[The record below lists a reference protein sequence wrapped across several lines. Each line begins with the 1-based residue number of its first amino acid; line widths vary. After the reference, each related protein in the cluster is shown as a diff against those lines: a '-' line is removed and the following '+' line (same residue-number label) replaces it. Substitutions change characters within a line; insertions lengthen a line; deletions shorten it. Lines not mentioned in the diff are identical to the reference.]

1 MFPIYL
7 PMLGFLLAFSQSAL
21 ADDVVIT
28 HGDTKVTVDDLRR
41 SIEQGIPRSKRAR
54 FFADRQRLSQ
64 HAGSYFVIRKLAE
77 EARERE
83 LSEDEQWRLQEATNR
98 ALSQIQLDYLVT
110 NARQPDFE
118 QLAREAYLA
127 HPDRYQQ
134 EESIRVRHILVST
147 RERPRDEAHAR
158 AEEVASLARQ
168 ADADFEALA
177 MEYSDDPSLTEN
189 RGDLGFF
196 SRGRMVK
203 QFEDAAF
210 ALNEVGD
217 IAGPVESPFGFHVI
231 RLLDRK
237 EPVVRPFDEVK
248 ADIVDQQRTKFRDLV
263 VNEEIARIGS
273 LDGAEVDYEALMTLY
288 QPLPVSSDSAVSSD
302 SD

>member
-7 PMLGFLLAFSQSAL
+7 PLLGFLLAFSQSAL

-28 HGDTKVTVDDLRR
+28 HGDTEVTVDDLRR
-41 SIEQGIPRSKRAR
+41 SIEQGIPRSKRAQ

-77 EARERE
+77 EARARE

-98 ALSQIQLDYLVT
+98 ALSQIQLDYLVA
-110 NARQPDFE
+110 NASQPDFE
-118 QLAREAYLA
+118 QLAHEAYLA

-134 EESIRVRHILVST
+134 EESIRVRHVLIST
-147 RERPRDEAHAR
+147 RERPRDEAR
-158 AEEVASLARQ
+158 KLAEKVASLARQ
-168 ADADFEALA
+168 TDADFEALV
-177 MEYSDDPSLTEN
+177 MEYSDDPSVANN

-196 SRGRMVK
+196 SRGRMVQ

-210 ALNEVGD
+210 ALSEAGD
-217 IAGPVESPFGFHVI
+217 IAGPVESPFGFHII

-237 EPVVRPFDEVK
+237 APVVRPFEEVK
-248 ADIVDQQRTKFRDLV
+248 ADIIEQQRAKFRDLV
-263 VNEEIARIGS
+263 VNEQIARIGS
-273 LDGAEVDYEALMTLY
+273 LEGAEVDYDALMTLY
-288 QPLPVSSDSAVSSD
+288 QPLPVSSDSD
-302 SD
+302 